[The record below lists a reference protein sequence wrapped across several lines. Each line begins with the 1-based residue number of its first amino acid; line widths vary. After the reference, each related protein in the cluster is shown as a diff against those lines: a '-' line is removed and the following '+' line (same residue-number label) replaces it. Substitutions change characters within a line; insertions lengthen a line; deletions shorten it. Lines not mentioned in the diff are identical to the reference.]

1 MIGKWSVT
9 DDGDFSNW
17 LSQENFSEMDGFKLY
32 SSAFYFTIAT
42 ITTVGYGDVRGFN
55 YQERIFCTFLM
66 LVGVFSFSMLSSSIA
81 SIIHN

>member
-1 MIGKWSVT
+1 MMGKWSVA
-9 DDGDFSNW
+9 DDASKITW
-17 LSQENFSEMDGFKLY
+17 ISQEDFSEMDGFKLY
-32 SSAFYFTIAT
+32 SAAFYFTVAT

-55 YQERIFCTFLM
+55 SSERIFCTCLM